1 MAARFLLR
9 ADLWKSGGPIIGPR
23 GGKWADAAHTIPW
36 KESGADFK
44 DTAKKLVAAVDRVP
58 VPTDGEAKAFRIGFR
73 AYLASVAN
81 GISAEHLTKVADN
94 RGRGA
99 DKARKVLID
108 VAGRAEGA
116 QKEQAINQA
125 AHNLAADEEPEVRPH
140 PGENMG
146 AFQARWQ
153 RADAGVRAKQ
163 EMAKLSPEERAS
175 VERILAGVS
184 KSWSEVLQKSGGPFI
199 GPRGGKWADPE
210 HKIPWKETGPGAAH
224 GGFHPHQWSALG
236 EQFQKVGEASDNPHM
251 KARSH
256 ARAEMAHYYAGGGKD
271 PAEAAKLYN
280 YRLAKQGHT
289 PDADADSTT
298 LSDHLIWN
306 MDKLRE
312 QAQGALP
319 ENAGAGKLADISPG
333 QIPAGAKASEEQT
346 EMSSATHGPAFKVGD
361 KIKLGNQ
368 PFKVLGIHK
377 FIYKGNTRYEVH
389 LQKPKGTQGYHG
401 VIYENG
407 VWSSVEGLGGN
418 AAVSA
423 GYKHTVETP
432 SVSADTKAPKHEAV
446 KQEPIGQAGKVDIP
460 AVPTGMASAWH
471 QRWSSGYTTPE
482 PASASFQKMAANY
495 LLKQHEQGM
504 SADDHMEA
512 AKFHSNYGAEVMA
525 GTKLPSLP
533 HKGVRKERML
543 LHDQLADWHNKLATS
558 SGFTEKLYAAAGR
571 KPKVKKSLNEE
582 TDMEKAFSGID
593 GIGEY
598 LEKAGGP
605 FIGPRGGKWA
615 DSEHKI
621 PWKEQKDYDT
631 TTGEGQK
638 RLMYDS
644 RGIDITQK
652 PKNPAYYKEGERGH
666 DPILDA
672 QGNPTGKIRM
682 VPTGRVIEVAT
693 GKEVQEASGAGDSSL
708 VAQGGKLRDKVA
720 GMSDTQLVAEL
731 DVHNRDNPDPNLQG
745 FLVRHPD
752 SEHYRKPPAGSP
764 PDMPS
769 RRELEARTL
778 DHRIKS
784 DWAKEKA
791 TSGAGDSSLVAQ
803 GDKLI
808 EEIKGYQ
815 SAKPEALSP
824 KDYDDFDTAV
834 GKLRDTHQQLKVA
847 AEKFM
852 DQRKAR
858 LWSPQEKTEFE
869 GIRKQL
875 HHVETALGMKGN
887 QSAKAE
893 GEKSLEAI
901 EQLDEYLEKG
911 GAGVARGGKYLRRR
925 MGAKGRW
932 QYEYADEK
940 HHAAIDASNA
950 AHQYEDNDRKN
961 DNRVYARMAGL
972 HERAAALHAEAAA
985 AAPNEQAAAAHQET
999 QQYHE
1004 AIGAEHRAASGVS
1017 IERVKVP
1024 EGSDDIHRKVLKM
1037 IENVQRVDH
1046 MDTGGGKGIHKF
1058 STAPH
1063 PHYDANDHI
1072 GAHRMITITANKAK
1086 NAAREHAWEIARK
1099 YKVNQRHGSW
1109 EYEPT
1114 PEEWKEVA
1122 TPQEI
1127 AAQKEITRL
1136 HRDLSR
1142 AAAFHGNQAQKKKA
1156 RNEKKTEKSM
1166 DAFEQLDEYLEK
1178 AFPPPGA
1185 GAPPTQ
1191 GIGPGQAPVPPGG
1204 TGGAYTRRWKGPA
1217 GKWLYESDH
1226 PDHKA
1231 AIDAS
1236 NIAETHPGT
1245 AGDLVAAHQNATQ
1258 AHIKAAGSLK
1268 EDPNLSAEHF
1278 QVGADHAKAA
1288 AIVTTNHFAPGQQ
1301 SGQPQPGMAPP
1312 QPGMAPPQP
1321 GQPPLAKGPVP
1332 PGQPLAPGQQPP
1344 PPGQVPPKPGL
1355 PPPAAGQPVPPQPGQ
1370 MAPPQ
1375 PKPAPAMPPAQPQ
1388 AAIGA
1393 PQVPQPDPGM
1403 KTVPTNPGGGQAPS
1417 GPPKPGQPVPEK
1429 KENPF
1434 QKKGK
1439 ENPFQKKGKVE
1450 KSLEAIEQLDEYLE
1464 KAGGVYGGDYSRRWR
1479 GANGKW
1485 RYEYPDSVKD
1495 KWAVAHRS
1503 AINASQAAEAAKPGN
1518 ASVLAHKMAERAH
1531 WAAAEQFSHHP
1542 DMSGAH
1548 MAVSD
1553 QHRKAWQ
1560 GMQKQTSM
1568 AAAKG
1573 KGSPAAKQV
1582 AEFLKKDKVIGKTE
1596 DGKPIHSA
1604 MSREH
1609 YSAASVGWRA
1619 NDEMR
1624 KQRPD
1629 YHKYDHRDAAAAH
1642 KKEAEQARK
1651 LSDRLHSEIASQYG
1665 VNVFTKDDYTGLYG
1679 DEAPEKLRQ
1688 KLEAIEEYA
1697 KTAYDASRNHAVA
1710 SGNMFAPEEGE
1721 TYGGVPYQPEER
1733 KKSMSG
1739 IDALDEYLAKAQSM
1753 PEGGPK
1759 EKLGVGEEQ
1768 GGDIDGVGETSG
1780 EDDSDSKQPGAPSVP
1795 EDVLSEDD
1803 DKVADQLK
1811 PGKKPI
1817 ETAKSM
1823 ATPQNQR
1830 DLVRKE
1836 VAQAVSE
1843 LRKSQDVEFGRG
1855 IASEHGAPAPRPE
1868 GIIWNQG
1875 ADALVS
1881 YGNQADLA
1889 ASELAKSEGFYHGE
1903 SPQVAPTS
1911 LFLSQR
1917 VRCTACH
1924 NLMAKS
1930 LAVCPSCG
1938 EGAQRTLQDVVNTS
1952 EREQSAQ
1959 GSRAGMLRPA
1969 RTQGDVYFP
1978 GGK

>member
-9 ADLWKSGGPIIGPR
+9 ADFW
-23 GGKWADAAHTIPW
+23 
-36 KESGADFK
+36 
-44 DTAKKLVAAVDRVP
+44 
-58 VPTDGEAKAFRIGFR
+58 
-73 AYLASVAN
+73 
-81 GISAEHLTKVADN
+81 
-94 RGRGA
+94 
-99 DKARKVLID
+99 
-108 VAGRAEGA
+108 
-116 QKEQAINQA
+116 
-125 AHNLAADEEPEVRPH
+125 
-140 PGENMG
+140 
-146 AFQARWQ
+146 
-153 RADAGVRAKQ
+153 
-163 EMAKLSPEERAS
+163 
-175 VERILAGVS
+175 
-184 KSWSEVLQKSGGPFI
+184 KSGGPFI

-224 GGFHPHQWSALG
+224 GGFHSHQWSALG
-236 EQFQKVGEASDNPHM
+236 EHFQKVGEASDNPHM

-280 YRLAKQGHT
+280 YRLAKQGHP

-312 QAQGALP
+312 QAQGAETLVP
-319 ENAGAGKLADISPG
+319 EKPVEAPKPTPQAEVQPGAPKGWKGDPIKTGDHLIVGNHKFVAVSAPQLDEHMTGMMGGKVLYFNVKLKKP
-333 QIPAGAKASEEQT
+333 K
-346 EMSSATHGPAFKVGD
+346 GD
-361 KIKLGNQ
+361 KIFEGTVNVWPDSATPRWRITDKGK
-368 PFKVLGIHK
+368 PIVGDYSGGGDGHKV
-377 FIYKGNTRYEVH
+377 V
-389 LQKPKGTQGYHG
+389 
-401 VIYENG
+401 
-407 VWSSVEGLGGN
+407 
-418 AAVSA
+418 AADV
-423 GYKHTVETP
+423 
-432 SVSADTKAPKHEAV
+432 KAPKVEATPTP
-446 KQEPIGQAGKVDIP
+446 PIGKAGKVDIP

-543 LHDQLADWHNKLATS
+543 LHDQLADWHNKMATS

-598 LEKAGGP
+598 LEKAGGW
-605 FIGPRGGKWA
+605 FIGPRGGKYA
-615 DSEHKI
+615 DAALTIS
-621 PWKEQKDYDT
+621 WKERKAPAASA
-631 TTGEGQK
+631 GK
-638 RLMYDS
+638 K
-644 RGIDITQK
+644 TQ
-652 PKNPAYYKEGERGH
+652 
-666 DPILDA
+666 
-672 QGNPTGKIRM
+672 
-682 VPTGRVIEVAT
+682 
-693 GKEVQEASGAGDSSL
+693 
-708 VAQGGKLRDKVA
+708 RDKVA

-731 DVHNRDNPDPNLQG
+731 DAHNRDNPDPNLQG

-752 SEHYRKPPAGSP
+752 SEHYRKPPVGSP

-784 DWAKEKA
+784 DWAKQKA
-791 TSGAGDSSLVAQ
+791 EAGAAHQAMLTSGDQ
-803 GDKLI
+803 GDAERANHLAAGVHQATAQL
-808 EEIKGYQ
+808 KG
-815 SAKPEALSP
+815 K
-824 KDYDDFDTAV
+824 
-834 GKLRDTHQQLKVA
+834 HQQLTAEV
-847 AEKFM
+847 EKFHN
-852 DQRKAR
+852 QRKGR
-858 LWSPQEKTEFE
+858 LWSPQEAAEYDVINGKL
-869 GIRKQL
+869 QQ
-875 HHVETALGMKGN
+875 VEHALGISQPSN
-887 QSAKAE
+887 TKA
-893 GEKSLEAI
+893 S
-901 EQLDEYLEKG
+901 
-911 GAGVARGGKYLRRR
+911 
-925 MGAKGRW
+925 
-932 QYEYADEK
+932 
-940 HHAAIDASNA
+940 
-950 AHQYEDNDRKN
+950 
-961 DNRVYARMAGL
+961 
-972 HERAAALHAEAAA
+972 
-985 AAPNEQAAAAHQET
+985 
-999 QQYHE
+999 
-1004 AIGAEHRAASGVS
+1004 
-1017 IERVKVP
+1017 
-1024 EGSDDIHRKVLKM
+1024 
-1037 IENVQRVDH
+1037 
-1046 MDTGGGKGIHKF
+1046 
-1058 STAPH
+1058 
-1063 PHYDANDHI
+1063 
-1072 GAHRMITITANKAK
+1072 
-1086 NAAREHAWEIARK
+1086 
-1099 YKVNQRHGSW
+1099 
-1109 EYEPT
+1109 
-1114 PEEWKEVA
+1114 
-1122 TPQEI
+1122 
-1127 AAQKEITRL
+1127 
-1136 HRDLSR
+1136 
-1142 AAAFHGNQAQKKKA
+1142 
-1156 RNEKKTEKSM
+1156 KSM

-1288 AIVTTNHFAPGQQ
+1288 AIVTANHFAPGQQ

-1355 PPPAAGQPVPPQPGQ
+1355 PPPATGQPVPPQPGQ

-1403 KTVPTNPGGGQAPS
+1403 KTVPTSPGGGQAPS

-1434 QKKGK
+1434 QKK
-1439 ENPFQKKGKVE
+1439 EKVR
-1450 KSLEAIEQLDEYLE
+1450 KSMEAIEQ
-1464 KAGGVYGGDYSRRWR
+1464 
-1479 GANGKW
+1479 
-1485 RYEYPDSVKD
+1485 
-1495 KWAVAHRS
+1495 
-1503 AINASQAAEAAKPGN
+1503 
-1518 ASVLAHKMAERAH
+1518 
-1531 WAAAEQFSHHP
+1531 
-1542 DMSGAH
+1542 
-1548 MAVSD
+1548 
-1553 QHRKAWQ
+1553 
-1560 GMQKQTSM
+1560 
-1568 AAAKG
+1568 
-1573 KGSPAAKQV
+1573 
-1582 AEFLKKDKVIGKTE
+1582 
-1596 DGKPIHSA
+1596 
-1604 MSREH
+1604 
-1609 YSAASVGWRA
+1609 
-1619 NDEMR
+1619 
-1624 KQRPD
+1624 
-1629 YHKYDHRDAAAAH
+1629 
-1642 KKEAEQARK
+1642 
-1651 LSDRLHSEIASQYG
+1651 
-1665 VNVFTKDDYTGLYG
+1665 
-1679 DEAPEKLRQ
+1679 
-1688 KLEAIEEYA
+1688 
-1697 KTAYDASRNHAVA
+1697 
-1710 SGNMFAPEEGE
+1710 
-1721 TYGGVPYQPEER
+1721 
-1733 KKSMSG
+1733 
-1739 IDALDEYLAKAQSM
+1739 LDEYLAKAQSM

-1917 VRCTACH
+1917 VRCAACH

>member
-1 MAARFLLR
+1 VQAIKKRLKERHGGVFEEYLGMGAKQGNKLLIERAKHAVAMGAAK
-9 ADLWKSGGPIIGPR
+9 AG
-23 GGKWADAAHTIPW
+23 
-36 KESGADFK
+36 
-44 DTAKKLVAAVDRVP
+44 RVP
-58 VPTDGEAKAFRIGFR
+58 T
-73 AYLASVAN
+73 
-81 GISAEHLTKVADN
+81 
-94 RGRGA
+94 
-99 DKARKVLID
+99 
-108 VAGRAEGA
+108 
-116 QKEQAINQA
+116 QKEINDA
-125 AHNLAADEEPEVRPH
+125 VTEVTKKWS
-140 PGENMG
+140 
-146 AFQARWQ
+146 AQ
-153 RADAGVRAKQ
+153 
-163 EMAKLSPEERAS
+163 
-175 VERILAGVS
+175 S
-184 KSWSEVLQKSGGPFI
+184 KSEVLQKSGGPFI

-210 HKIPWKETGPGAAH
+210 HKIPWKGPGAGTAH
-224 GGFHPHQWSALG
+224 GGFHPYQWSSLG
-236 EQFQKVGEASDNPHM
+236 EKFQKVGEASDNPHI

-256 ARAEMAHYYAGGGKD
+256 ALAEMAHYYAGGGKD
-271 PAEAAKLYN
+271 PAAAAKLYN
-280 YRLAKQGHT
+280 YRLAKQGHP
-289 PDADADSTT
+289 PDDVDAEAIYGQLTGRMGDLYETAQGSAPGAEASQGKESWPTT
-298 LSDHLIWN
+298 IGQLSAGMDEGHIKDHLDMLPVGAKIQYTHP
-306 MDKLRE
+306 K
-312 QAQGALP
+312 AQFGPVTWIKVGGAGGTSGWTG
-319 ENAGAGKLADISPG
+319 AGSPDPKPSKDLAWQLKSHLTGKGKLAVYPDGKLPESAAVPEKAPAAPKGLPTFPG
-333 QIPAGAKASEEQT
+333 AALAAGD
-346 EMSSATHGPAFKVGD
+346 HIIVG
-361 KIKLGNQ
+361 K
-368 PFKVLGIHK
+368 HK
-377 FIYKGNTRYEVH
+377 FQVVEAPVFDANKSHVIGQNYFKLKVKKPTGSKVFEAQVRDAQGSPFWSVTDKG
-389 LQKPKGTQGYHG
+389 KPIVGY
-401 VIYENG
+401 Y
-407 VWSSVEGLGGN
+407 SGGGDGHKVV
-418 AAVSA
+418 AADV
-423 GYKHTVETP
+423 
-432 SVSADTKAPKHEAV
+432 KAPKVEATPTP
-446 KQEPIGQAGKVDIP
+446 PIGKAGKVDIP

-598 LEKAGGP
+598 LEKAGGW
-605 FIGPRGGKWA
+605 FIGPRGGKYA
-615 DSEHKI
+615 DAALTIS
-621 PWKEQKDYDT
+621 WKERKAPAASA
-631 TTGEGQK
+631 EK
-638 RLMYDS
+638 K
-644 RGIDITQK
+644 TQ
-652 PKNPAYYKEGERGH
+652 
-666 DPILDA
+666 
-672 QGNPTGKIRM
+672 
-682 VPTGRVIEVAT
+682 
-693 GKEVQEASGAGDSSL
+693 
-708 VAQGGKLRDKVA
+708 RDKVA

-893 GEKSLEAI
+893 G
-901 EQLDEYLEKG
+901 
-911 GAGVARGGKYLRRR
+911 
-925 MGAKGRW
+925 
-932 QYEYADEK
+932 
-940 HHAAIDASNA
+940 
-950 AHQYEDNDRKN
+950 
-961 DNRVYARMAGL
+961 
-972 HERAAALHAEAAA
+972 
-985 AAPNEQAAAAHQET
+985 
-999 QQYHE
+999 
-1004 AIGAEHRAASGVS
+1004 
-1017 IERVKVP
+1017 
-1024 EGSDDIHRKVLKM
+1024 
-1037 IENVQRVDH
+1037 
-1046 MDTGGGKGIHKF
+1046 
-1058 STAPH
+1058 
-1063 PHYDANDHI
+1063 
-1072 GAHRMITITANKAK
+1072 
-1086 NAAREHAWEIARK
+1086 
-1099 YKVNQRHGSW
+1099 
-1109 EYEPT
+1109 
-1114 PEEWKEVA
+1114 
-1122 TPQEI
+1122 
-1127 AAQKEITRL
+1127 
-1136 HRDLSR
+1136 
-1142 AAAFHGNQAQKKKA
+1142 
-1156 RNEKKTEKSM
+1156 EKSM

-1503 AINASQAAEAAKPGN
+1503 AIDASQAAEAAKPGN
-1518 ASVLAHKMAERAH
+1518 ASVLAHKMAERTH

-1651 LSDRLHSEIASQYG
+1651 LSERLHDEIASQYG
-1665 VNVFTKDDYTGLYG
+1665 GNVFTKDDYTGLYR

-1917 VRCTACH
+1917 VRCAACH

-1938 EGAQRTLQDVVNTS
+1938 EGAQRTFQDVVNTS